1 MDRRKRMRIL
11 ILGGTVFLGYHL
23 VKSATRAGHEVTI
36 FSRGKTNPEGLPE
49 VEKLKGDRDG
59 NLASLAG
66 RRWDAVIDTSGYVPR
81 IVRESVNLLKEAAD
95 HYTFI
100 SSISAYRDFLQPGI
114 DESYALQELED
125 PSIEDVG
132 KAYGGLKAL
141 CEQKVEAGMLGRA
154 LLIRPGLIVG
164 PQDPTDRF
172 TYWPARI
179 NKGGAVLAPGNP
191 DAPVQFIDARDLA
204 DWTIRMVEARKA
216 GVYNATGPE
225 HRLTMKEMLESCKM
239 ATGSDAEFTWLS
251 NRFLLQKEAGP
262 WIELPLWLPGEGDTA
277 NVAYML
283 SVNVDKAIRA
293 GLTYR
298 PLAETILDTLA
309 WDTTREDLGLTRK
322 AGMNAKKEARLLQ
335 EWNHRE

>member
-1 MDRRKRMRIL
+1 MRIL

-23 VKSATRAGHEVTI
+23 VQSAARAGHEVTI
-36 FSRGKTNPEGLPE
+36 FSRGKTNPERLPE

-59 NLASLAG
+59 NLTSLAG

-81 IVRESVNLLKEAAD
+81 IVRESVNLLKEATD

-100 SSISAYRDFLQPGI
+100 SSISAYRDFLQPRN

-125 PSIEDVG
+125 PSTEDVG
-132 KAYGGLKAL
+132 KAYGGLKVL
-141 CEQKVEAGMLGRA
+141 CEQEVEAGMPGRV

-172 TYWPARI
+172 TYWPVRI

-191 DAPVQFIDARDLA
+191 DDPVQFIDARDLA
-204 DWTIRMVEARKA
+204 DWTIRMVEARKT
-216 GVYNATGPE
+216 GVYNATGPV

-239 ATGSDAEFTWLS
+239 ATESDAEFTWLS

-262 WIELPLWLPGEGDTA
+262 WIELPLWLPGEGEMA
-277 NVAYML
+277 NFAFML
-283 SVNVDKAIRA
+283 SVNIDKAIRA
-293 GLTYR
+293 GLTCR

-309 WDTTREDLGLTRK
+309 WDTAREDSGLTRK
-322 AGMNAKKEARLLQ
+322 AGMNAEKEVRLLQ